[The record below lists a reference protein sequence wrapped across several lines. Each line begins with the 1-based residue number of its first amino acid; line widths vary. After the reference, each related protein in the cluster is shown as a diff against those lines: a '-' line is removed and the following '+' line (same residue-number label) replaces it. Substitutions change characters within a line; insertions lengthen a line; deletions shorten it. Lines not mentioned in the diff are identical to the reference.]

1 MDSVES
7 YLADILAAIR
17 PLPPREIAVADALG
31 AVLVDDV
38 TAQHP
43 LPSFDN
49 SSMDGYAVRA
59 ADLTEAS
66 EANPV
71 VLPVQGEIAAGD
83 TGSYG
88 LVPGS
93 VMKIMTGAPIPA
105 GADAVVPVELTDGGS
120 EQVAIRQRVEAGSSV
135 RVVGGDVEPGDLL
148 LPAGTRL
155 GPVHIGLLAAAGHP
169 TVAARPRPRVTVIS
183 TGNELVDPGGELIPG
198 QIWESNATMLAA
210 AARDAGCPARRHP
223 IVRDSTGAVLTAV
236 EDALDGADLLITSG
250 GVSMGG
256 EHDVVK
262 AALGTL
268 GTVTFRKVAL
278 QPGMPQGFGTVG
290 QDATPIFTLP
300 GNPVSAYVSFLLF
313 VRPVLDAL
321 QDSYRERGKPRHA
334 TLAEPVSSPAGRR
347 SYLRAVLDDATGVV
361 TPVSGQAS
369 HQLASLARANVL
381 VIVPEPATSLDAGET
396 VDVLELP

>member
-7 YLADILAAIR
+7 YLAEILAAVR
-17 PLPPREIAVADALG
+17 PLRPREIALADAIG

-38 TAQHP
+38 TARHP
-43 LPSFDN
+43 LPPFDN

-59 ADLTEAS
+59 ADVAEAS

-71 VLPVQGEIAAGD
+71 LLPVQGEIAAGD
-83 TGSYG
+83 TGSYD
-88 LVPGS
+88 LVSGS

-105 GADAVVPVELTDGGS
+105 GADAVVPVELTDGAAR
-120 EQVAIRQRVEAGSSV
+120 QVAIRRRVEAGSSV
-135 RVVGGDVEPGDLL
+135 RVTGGDVRPGELL

-169 TVAARPRPRVTVIS
+169 AVTARPRPRVSVIS

-210 AARDAGCPARRHP
+210 AAREAGCPARRHP
-223 IVRDSTGAVLTAV
+223 IVRDDTDAVLAAV
-236 EDALDGADLLITSG
+236 EESLDGADLLITSG

-268 GTVTFRKVAL
+268 GTVTFRKVAM

-290 QDATPIFTLP
+290 PDATPIFTLP

-313 VRPVLDAL
+313 VRPVFDAL
-321 QDSYRERGKPRHA
+321 QDSYRERGKPRQA
-334 TLAEPVSSPAGRR
+334 TLAGPVSSPAGRR
-347 SYLRAVLDDATGVV
+347 SYLRAVLDDAAEVV

-381 VIVPEPATSLDAGET
+381 VIVPEQVTALDAGAT